1 MFLTTAGDFI
11 DQLMESYYKL
21 LSFELSHDEG
31 GHSVR
36 GDLLQA
42 LLLSL
47 HLLRFV
53 VKQSLLLSRLV
64 NTIVDN

>member
-31 GHSVR
+31 GPSVR

-64 NTIVDN
+64 NTIVNN